1 MATDMVFCRG
11 CGKQIHVSA
20 PACPHCGFVQGAA
33 ASTKGTKNRGIAA
46 LLAFLV
52 GGFGVHRFY
61 LGQWWGVFYL
71 LLVWTMIPGL
81 ISVIEAI
88 VFLCTSD
95 KSWDDKYNGGKN
107 SGGASMVLVVVVLV
121 VGVLG
126 TVMVIGILAA
136 VAIPAY
142 QDYAQRAKIAM
153 AYSELSSHKPAYE
166 ALVQKR
172 DLGKRLEEAGVAIK
186 VTPQSG
192 LSGAYHDPSR
202 QVLVGKVAGP
212 PEGRTIG
219 LRLNADGSW
228 TCGSVDL
235 AKKYLPPS
243 CREDLSYAS
252 EEQAAKL
259 RAEVK

>member
-20 PACPHCGFVQGAA
+20 PACPHCGFVQGAP

-95 KSWDDKYNGGKN
+95 KSWDDKYNGGRK
-107 SGGASMVLVVVVLV
+107 SGGASTVLVVIVLV
-121 VGVLG
+121 VGV
-126 TVMVIGILAA
+126 
-136 VAIPAY
+136 
-142 QDYAQRAKIAM
+142 QRKTIASM
-153 AYSELSSHKPAYE
+153 REISPGMS
-166 ALVQKR
+166 VQTK
-172 DLGKRLEEAGVAIK
+172 
-186 VTPQSG
+186 
-192 LSGAYHDPSR
+192 SR
-202 QVLVGKVAGP
+202 
-212 PEGRTIG
+212 
-219 LRLNADGSW
+219 
-228 TCGSVDL
+228 
-235 AKKYLPPS
+235 
-243 CREDLSYAS
+243 
-252 EEQAAKL
+252 
-259 RAEVK
+259 